1 MKEQEAGLYPLPW
14 RGFGGFI
21 HATTMQKQEEILS
34 EEDKQIQQEFEA
46 LVQDYLATN
55 HRKKVELIT
64 KAFNF
69 ANAAHK
75 GIRRRSGEPYIM
87 HPLAVARIVVNE
99 IGMGSTSISAA
110 LLHDVVEDTDYTVE
124 DIENLFGKKI
134 AQIVDG
140 LTKISG
146 GVFGSQAS
154 SQAEN
159 FRKLILTMSE
169 DVRVILIKIADRLHN
184 MRTLDSMPPAKQY
197 KIAGETEY
205 IYAPLAHRLGLFRIK
220 TELENLSFK
229 YEHPETFKMLEEKL
243 AVDEDNRNRF
253 YQEFSK
259 PIDEK
264 LREMGYKFELKAR
277 IKTAYSIW
285 NKMSKHNIPFEEV
298 YDILAM
304 RIIFEPKPDMSEQSQ
319 CWMIYSAL
327 TSIYRPHPERIR
339 DWVSTPKANGYEALH
354 VTVMGPGGR
363 WVEVQIRSVRM
374 DDIAERGVAAHWK
387 YKTGETDE
395 SELDKWLRE
404 IKEILKHPEPDAID
418 FMDTFKLNLFAS
430 EIFVFTPKGDIKTI
444 AQGASALDFAFMLHS
459 DIGFHCIG
467 AKVNHK
473 LVPLSHKLDS
483 GDQVEILTSKKQ
495 KPQPEWENYVVTAHA
510 KARLGEWFR
519 RENRRTAAR
528 GKQKIAEILAGL
540 NLEMNNTNIVRLLNH
555 YHIVEPQE
563 LYLRAGQE
571 ALNLDDIPKLFKPKG
586 KNVFTRYL
594 KLFGGGGGQDG
605 EDGKPREPEL
615 VPAQRVDRKKTFIL
629 TDDRRGYELPAC
641 CHPIPGDDVLGYVN
655 DQEIVVVHKQQCPVA
670 AKLKTSQGNRIIS
683 VKWDTHK
690 LQSFEEVI
698 EIRGIDR
705 KGILID
711 ILKVI
716 SDSYNVNMSRIN
728 IESNAGIFIGQF
740 YIYVHDTDEIEHIRR
755 DVLRIKEINTVVR
768 IETPTP

>member
-1 MKEQEAGLYPLPW
+1 M
-14 RGFGGFI
+14 
-21 HATTMQKQEEILS
+21 KQEDNIS
-34 EEDKQIQQEFEA
+34 EEDKLIQQDFDSLLEE
-46 LVQDYLATN
+46 YLNTN
-55 HRKKVELIT
+55 HRKKIAIIT

-87 HPLAVARIVVNE
+87 HPLAVAHIVVKE
-99 IGMGSTSISAA
+99 IGLGSTSICAA

-146 GVFGSQAS
+146 GVFGNQAS
-154 SQAEN
+154 KQAEN

-169 DVRVILIKIADRLHN
+169 DVRVIIIKIADRLHN
-184 MRTLDSMPPAKQY
+184 MRTLASMPPAKQY
-197 KIAGETEY
+197 KIAGETQY

-229 YEHPETFKMLEEKL
+229 YEHPETFKMLEDKL
-243 AVDEDNRNRF
+243 AVDAENRNRF

-264 LREMGYKFELKAR
+264 LHELGYKFELKAR

-304 RIIFEPKPDMSEQSQ
+304 RIIFEPKPDMSEQAQ

-327 TSIYRPHPERIR
+327 TNIYKPHPERIR

-354 VTVMGPGGR
+354 VTVMGPDGR

-473 LVPLSHKLDS
+473 LVPLSYKLNS
-483 GDQVEILTSKKQ
+483 GDQVEILTSKKHT
-495 KPQPEWENYVVTAHA
+495 PQPEWEGYVITAHA
-510 KARLGEWFR
+510 KSRLNEWFKR
-519 RENRRTAAR
+519 QNKKIAAQ
-528 GKQKIAEILAGL
+528 GKQKIADIFAGL
-540 NLEMNNTNIVRLLNH
+540 NLEMDNTNIVRLLNH
-555 YHIVEPQE
+555 YNIVEPQE
-563 LYLRAGQE
+563 LYLRAGKE
-571 ALNLDDIPKLFKPKG
+571 TLNLDDIPRLFKPKS
-586 KNVFTRYL
+586 KNVFSRYL
-594 KLFGGGGGQDG
+594 KIFSANGQPNENSKSKDT
-605 EDGKPREPEL
+605 ETAPAEL
-615 VPAQRVDRKKTFIL
+615 VPAQRIDRKKTFIL
-629 TDDRRGYELPAC
+629 TDDRHGYELSAC

-655 DQEIVVVHKQQCPVA
+655 DAETVEVHKQQCPVA
-670 AKLKTSQGNRIIS
+670 AKLKSSQGDRIIS
-683 VKWDTHK
+683 VRWDTHK
-690 LQSFEEVI
+690 MLSFEETI

-716 SDSYNVNMSRIN
+716 SDSYNVNISRIN
-728 IESNAGIFIGQF
+728 IESNAGIFVGQF
-740 YIYVHDTDEIEHIRR
+740 HIYVHDTEDIEHIRK
-755 DVLRIKEINTVVR
+755 DVLKIKEVNTVVR
-768 IETPTP
+768 IEKKQTE